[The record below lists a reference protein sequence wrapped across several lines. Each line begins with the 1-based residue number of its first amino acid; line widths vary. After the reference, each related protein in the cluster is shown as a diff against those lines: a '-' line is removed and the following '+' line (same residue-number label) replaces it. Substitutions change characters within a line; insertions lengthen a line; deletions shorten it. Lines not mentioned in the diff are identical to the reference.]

1 MKWINRHIFNFI
13 SHFRNLVYIDESLT
27 IGSATDIEPK
37 INIINDENSV
47 EIGIANATDDM
58 VTGSTDGDLVINS
71 VGDHHIILAQNDTA
85 ALTIDADGS
94 VDAASLFVVGDA
106 SLSTHTLSLGSSA
119 SSGGRITVNEGTDN
133 GTNTITYQA
142 PAAITTTSTLYF
154 PDGVGSSGQVLTTD
168 GNNPAALSWETPTTG
183 DITGV
188 TITTDSGGGSAA
200 SDTGGS
206 ADFSILGSNGVGVTN
221 SGTTITAV
229 AVPAEID
236 HDSLSNFV
244 AAEHYDWS
252 SDISGTATVHT
263 NNITDLHG
271 AGVSGSANQLLTD
284 DGDGSVSSEAKLTW
298 DGSATLTLGGDAAA
312 VINIKRH
319 AMTTANGSDMTI
331 YGGDATDGQTNK
343 AGGDLTLQSGLGTG
357 TGTRGAVYLK
367 SGKTE
372 SSGTD
377 LQSATFSAQFSDGI
391 FENTTGY
398 GFREKINFVTDTFEN
413 VLADGDHT
421 GSKVLVYGADEG
433 LTDGQLYFLHTD
445 GSWDQADASATSTGA
460 SQLLGVGNGRTV
472 TNGVILE
479 GFVRIPSTEI
489 LNTPGSGAVDG
500 LPVYVSTTAGHFDFT
515 APSGNNEF
523 VRVVGYAID
532 DDSSD
537 VLVYFNPD
545 RTWVKITA

>member
-1 MKWINRHIFNFI
+1 MKWIGQHIYDLV
-13 SHFRNLVYIDESLT
+13 SRFRNDVYISETLT

-47 EIGIANATDDM
+47 EIGIANATNDM
-58 VTGSTDGDLVINS
+58 VTGSADGDLVINS
-71 VGDHHIILAQNDTA
+71 VGDHKVIIAQNDA
-85 ALTIDADGS
+85 E
-94 VDAASLFVVGDA
+94 V
-106 SLSTHTLSLGSSA
+106 
-119 SSGGRITVNEGTDN
+119 ITVEDNADVSLAGDLMVNGNTVTIKSTTVTGGKLALYEATDN
-133 GTNTITYQA
+133 GTNILRINA
-142 PAAITTTSTLYF
+142 PAAITTNTDLVL
-154 PDGVGSSGQVLTTD
+154 PDGFGSNGQVLTTD
-168 GNNPAALSWETPTTG
+168 GNNPAALSWTTPTTG

-200 SDTGGS
+200 SDTSGS
-206 ADFSILGSNGVGVTN
+206 ADFSILGSSGVGVTN

-236 HDSLSNFV
+236 HDSLNNFV

-252 SDISGTATVHT
+252 SDISGTATVHA

-271 AGVSGSANQLLTD
+271 AGVDGAANQLLTD
-284 DGDGSVSSEAKLTW
+284 DGDGSVSSEALLTW
-298 DGSATLTLGGDAAA
+298 NGTTTLTLGTNATA
-312 VINIKRH
+312 IMNIKRH
-319 AMTTANGSDMTI
+319 AMATANGSDLHLF
-331 YGGDATDGQTNK
+331 GGDATDGQTNK
-343 AGGDLTLQSGLGTG
+343 AGGDLKLQSGLGTG
-357 TGTRGAVYLK
+357 TGARGKIDFL

-377 LQSATFSAQFSDGI
+377 LQSATFAAQFADGV

-398 GFREKINFVTDTFEN
+398 GFREKINFVTDTFED

-421 GSKVLVYGADEG
+421 GSKVLVYGADET
-433 LTDGQLYFLHTD
+433 LADGQIFFLHTD
-445 GSWDQADASATSTGA
+445 GTWDQADASAVATGA

-472 TNGVILE
+472 SSGVILE
-479 GFVRIPSTEI
+479 GFIRIPSTEI

-500 LPVYVSTTAGHFDFT
+500 LPVYISTTAGHFDFT

-545 RTWVKITA
+545 STWVKITA

>member
-1 MKWINRHIFNFI
+1 MKWIGQHIYDLV
-13 SHFRNLVYIDESLT
+13 SRFRNDVYISETLT

-37 INIINDENSV
+37 INILNDENSV
-47 EIGIANATDDM
+47 EIGIANATNDM
-58 VTGSTDGDLVINS
+58 VTGSADGDLVINS
-71 VGDHHIILAQNDTA
+71 VGDHKIILAQNDAEVITIEDTA
-85 ALTIDADGS
+85 KVTFADD
-94 VDAASLFVVGDA
+94 VFLNGDMLA
-106 SLSTHTLSLGSSA
+106 I
-119 SSGGRITVNEGTDN
+119 SSGASTGGRLRLYEGTDN
-133 GTNTITYQA
+133 GTNTLTLNA
-142 PAAITTTSTLYF
+142 PAAITTDTDLVL
-154 PDGVGSSGQVLTTD
+154 PDGFGSSGQVLTTD
-168 GNNPAALSWETPTTG
+168 GNNPAALSWTTPTTG

-206 ADFSILGSNGVGVTN
+206 ADFSILGSSGVGVTN

-298 DGSATLTLGGDAAA
+298 DGSATLTLGEDATA
-312 VINIKRH
+312 VMNIKRH
-319 AMTTANGSDMTI
+319 AMTTANGSDLHLF
-331 YGGDATDGQTNK
+331 GGDATDGQTNK

-357 TGTRGAVYLK
+357 TGTRGTVYLK

-377 LQSATFSAQFSDGI
+377 LQSATFSAQFSDGV

-421 GSKVLVYGADEG
+421 SSKVLVYGADES
-433 LTDGQLYFLHTD
+433 LTNGQLYFLHTD
-445 GSWDQADASATSTGA
+445 GSWDQADASAVSTGA

-472 TNGVILE
+472 SAGVILE
-479 GFVRIPSTEI
+479 GFIRVPSTEI

>member
-1 MKWINRHIFNFI
+1 VKWIGQHIFDLI
-13 SHFRNLVYIDESLT
+13 ARFRNDVYISENLT
-27 IGSATDIEPK
+27 IGSDADIEPK
-37 INIINDENSV
+37 INILNDENSV
-47 EIGIANATDDM
+47 EIGIANATNDM
-58 VTGSTDGDLVINS
+58 VTGSADGDLVINS
-71 VGDHHIILAQNDTA
+71 VGDHKIILAQNDAEVITIEDNTNVSFA
-85 ALTIDADGS
+85 NDVFLNGDMLT
-94 VDAASLFVVGDA
+94 V
-106 SLSTHTLSLGSSA
+106 
-119 SSGGRITVNEGTDN
+119 SSGASTGGRLRLYEGTDN
-133 GTNTITYQA
+133 GTNTLTLNA
-142 PAAITTTSTLYF
+142 PAAITTDTDLVL
-154 PDGVGSSGQVLTTD
+154 PDGFGSSGQVLTTD
-168 GNNPAALSWETPTTG
+168 GNNPAALSWTTPTTG

-200 SDTGGS
+200 SDTSGS
-206 ADFSILGSNGVGVTN
+206 ADFSILGSSGVGVTN

-271 AGVSGSANQLLTD
+271 AGVDGSANQLLTD

-298 DGSATLTLGGDAAA
+298 DGSSTLTLGGDVSA
-312 VINIKRH
+312 VMNIKRH
-319 AMTTANGSDMTI
+319 AMSTANGSSMTV

-343 AGGDLTLQSGLGTG
+343 TGGDLTLQSGLGTG
-357 TGTRGAVYLK
+357 TGARGTVYLK

-377 LQSATFSAQFSDGI
+377 LQSATFSAQFSDGV

-398 GFREKINFVTDTFEN
+398 GFREKINFVTDTFED

-421 GSKVLVYGADEG
+421 GSKVLVYGADES

-445 GSWDQADASATSTGA
+445 GSWDQADASAVSTGA

-472 TNGVILE
+472 SAGVILE
-479 GFVRIPSTEI
+479 GFIRVPSTEI